1 MADDQELETRE
12 EAQAVGGEA
21 RYWQIQLQLAEE
33 DQREWLKDGDAVV
46 CRYKNER
53 DRAAKANS
61 RRFAMLYS
69 NTETLKAAIYA
80 KQAKPDVRRR
90 YADQDP
96 IGKQVAEIIER
107 ALIECSDD
115 YASGEDADSAIESA
129 IEDYLLPGRGV
140 VRIKYE
146 AVTAGPEDQQIIA
159 DQNVVEE
166 YVYWKDFRHEPA
178 QKWNK
183 VTWVAFR
190 HKMGRQALVEN
201 FGDIGR
207 QAPLNWSPDT
217 GHKKVEDSLK
227 RAEVWEIWDKETK
240 TRVWIV
246 NGFDKVLRKD
256 ADPYRLQRFFP
267 VAKPLLAVTTNDT
280 LIPTPEF
287 HIYKDQADSLDEIE
301 NRIDRLTRALRR
313 RGVYDAT
320 VKELKRLA
328 KAADN
333 EFIPVQNYSE
343 LAQKGGLSK
352 AFEAEDIS
360 TLAKVLAELHQQ
372 RDLRVQTIYEVTG
385 ISDILRGSSN
395 PSETATAQ
403 QIKAQFGGARLK
415 KRQDKVQKWIRDTL
429 RIKAEIIAE
438 HFEPQK
444 LEAITGIPI
453 PMVPEP
459 PQPGQPSQP
468 PAGVAIMK
476 ILRDDKL
483 RSYRVDIETDST
495 VFEDAEAEKRA
506 RTELIQGVTEFLTAA
521 VPLGAQIP
529 PLMPL
534 LFEILEFGLRG
545 VKAGRTLE
553 DAVEQTKQAVLQM
566 AQQPKPPTPEE
577 QKARLEAQ
585 MREREMQMKERE
597 SQQKLQFEAQ
607 KHQQEM
613 EQGQQKFAQDLV
625 LAKTKSEESIKM
637 QREKAKS
644 ASISG
649 GKSSS
654 ISGGKSA
661 ALAPVQDNSE
671 VVEAIEQNGALMAQ
685 AMQMLAQS
693 MNQLA
698 RAHAAPMNVIR
709 DASGQIVGAQ
719 KATVQ

>member
-1 MADDQELETRE
+1 MADDQELETRQ

-33 DQREWLKDGDAVV
+33 DQREWIKDGDAVV
-46 CRYKNER
+46 CRYKNDR
-53 DRAAKANS
+53 DKTTKANT

-69 NTETLKAAIYA
+69 NTETLKSAIYA

-90 YADQDP
+90 YSDQDP
-96 IGKQVAEIIER
+96 VGKAVAEIIER

-129 IEDYLLPGRGV
+129 VEDYLLPGRGV

-146 AVTAGPEDQQIIA
+146 ALTGGPEGQEVIA

-178 QKWNK
+178 QKWNR

-207 QAPLNWSPDT
+207 TAPLNWEPDT
-217 GHKKVEDSLK
+217 GDKKVKESLK
-227 RAEVWEIWDKETK
+227 RAEVWEVWDKETK
-240 TRVWIV
+240 TRIWIV

-256 ADPYRLQRFFP
+256 ADPYRLQKFFP

-287 HIYKDQADSLDEIE
+287 HVYKDQADSLDEIE

-313 RGVYDAT
+313 RGVYDET
-320 VKELKRLA
+320 FKELKRLA
-328 KAADN
+328 KGGDN
-333 EFIPVQNYSE
+333 EFIPVKSYAE
-343 LAQKGGLSK
+343 FAQKGGLAK
-352 AFEAEDIS
+352 AFEAEDIAPI
-360 TLAKVLAELHQQ
+360 AKVLAELHQQ

-395 PSETATAQ
+395 PNETATAQ
-403 QIKAQFGGARLK
+403 NIKAQFGGARLK

-453 PMVPEP
+453 PMVPQP
-459 PQPGQPSQP
+459 AQPGQQP
-468 PAGVAIMK
+468 QEPAGPKIME
-476 ILRDDKL
+476 ILRSDKL

-495 VFEDAEAEKRA
+495 VFEDAQQEKQA
-506 RTELIQGVTEFLTAA
+506 RTELIQGVTEFLVAA
-521 VPLGAQIP
+521 VPLGGQVP

-553 DAVEQTKQAVLQM
+553 ETVEQTKQAVTQM
-566 AQQPKPPTPEE
+566 AQQPKPPSPEE
-577 QKARLEAQ
+577 QKAKLEAAMQ
-585 MREREMQMKERE
+585 EREMQMKQAE

-613 EQGQQKFAQDLV
+613 EQAQQKFAQDIT
-625 LAKTKSEESIKM
+625 LAKQKSDAAITMK
-637 QREKAKS
+637 REQAKAAPAKAGS
-644 ASISG
+644 N
-649 GKSSS
+649 GKSSP
-654 ISGGKSA
+654 
-661 ALAPVQDNSE
+661 APAPSQDNSE
-671 VVEAIEQNGALMAQ
+671 VVEAIEQNGAIMGR

-693 MNQLA
+693 MSALA
-698 RAHAAPMNVIR
+698 QSQSSPMHVIR
-709 DASGQIVGAQ
+709 DESGQIVGAQ